1 MTYGYVL
8 EYSSHCVAEGPRM
21 LRNSKHDKAGHSACE
36 SEGGRGDT
44 YYTQS
49 LGLSPSDVTLNCV
62 QDQ

>member
-1 MTYGYVL
+1 
-8 EYSSHCVAEGPRM
+8 M
-21 LRNSKHDKAGHSACE
+21 LRNSKQDKAGHSACE

-49 LGLSPSDVTLNCV
+49 LGLSQSDVALNCV